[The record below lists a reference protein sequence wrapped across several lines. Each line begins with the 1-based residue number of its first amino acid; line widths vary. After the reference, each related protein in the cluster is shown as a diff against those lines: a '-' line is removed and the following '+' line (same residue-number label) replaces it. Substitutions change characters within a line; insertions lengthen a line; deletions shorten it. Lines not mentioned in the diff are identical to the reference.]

1 MTDITET
8 QATADHTDSSQM
20 TLKIEIVAEDG
31 FMPFQATAFSA
42 AADVKS
48 AVTKQIQ
55 PGETALIPLGFKA
68 AVPPM
73 HVMLLF
79 IRSGTAKK
87 GLALANGVGV
97 IDADYRGEVCALV
110 HNTTDTA
117 IDIERGQRIAQFI
130 ILPLP
135 AVSLASVKSL
145 PDTARG
151 EGGFG
156 STGTH

>member
-1 MTDITET
+1 
-8 QATADHTDSSQM
+8 
-20 TLKIEIVAEDG
+20 
-31 FMPFQATAFSA
+31 MPFQATAFSA

-48 AVTKQIQ
+48 AITKQIQ

-68 AVPPM
+68 AIPPM

-97 IDADYRGEVCALV
+97 IDSDYRGDVCALV
-110 HNTTDTA
+110 HNSTSQP
-117 IDIERGQRIAQFI
+117 IEIERGQRIAQFI

-135 AVSLASVKSL
+135 VVSLVPVQSL
-145 PDTARG
+145 STTARG